1 VVIESSPSEKEQIEF
16 LAQKSNQ
23 EVEAEVEVPKDERML
38 KAGTAEQTEVINDY
52 PTHHTEDKL
61 KVPYIERYN
70 GNICVKNQNF
80 EGAISHYNKA
90 LLSLK
95 MLFQGNEGTGDMYVT
110 DRDQAVKMLID
121 IETPAYLNLAH

>member
-38 KAGTAEQTEVINDY
+38 KAGTAEQTKLINDY
-52 PTHHTEDKL
+52 PIHHTEDKL

-70 GNICVKNQNF
+70 GKICMK
-80 EGAISHYNKA
+80 IKT
-90 LLSLK
+90 LK
-95 MLFQGNEGTGDMYVT
+95 ELFHIKIRQS
-110 DRDQAVKMLID
+110 
-121 IETPAYLNLAH
+121 

>member
-1 VVIESSPSEKEQIEF
+1 MVIESSPSEKEQIEF

-70 GNICVKNQNF
+70 GKICMK
-80 EGAISHYNKA
+80 IKT
-90 LLSLK
+90 LK
-95 MLFQGNEGTGDMYVT
+95 ELFHIKIRQS
-110 DRDQAVKMLID
+110 
-121 IETPAYLNLAH
+121 